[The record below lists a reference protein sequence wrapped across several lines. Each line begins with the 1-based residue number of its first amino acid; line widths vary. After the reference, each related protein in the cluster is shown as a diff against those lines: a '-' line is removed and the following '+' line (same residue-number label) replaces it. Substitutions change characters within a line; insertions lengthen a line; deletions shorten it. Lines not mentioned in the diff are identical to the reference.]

1 MGKHRFFIIFL
12 SALLALVV
20 VPLAIS
26 ADQKVIKIG
35 AMYPMTGRAGLYGL
49 DSVDAAEMAIEEINS
64 KGGVAGYK
72 LELIN
77 TDDKS
82 KPDYAVMVA
91 KRYIDQ
97 DKVHFLFGV
106 VSSAVGLALTEVSKQ
121 NKKIFI
127 GTDHASTQLTVDKF
141 QPYYF
146 RVSNNTFQSMA
157 AGALYLKE
165 LKQTKPWETVAY
177 IGPDY
182 AYGHDQWDEL
192 RYNLDRMGIK
202 YKVVGE
208 YWPKLYA
215 PDYTAFIT
223 SIIKDKPDVLVCGLW
238 GGDTVAFIKQ
248 ATPYGLFTKTLFC
261 SPDAGGNYEVMSA
274 TGAELPLGLVLSARH
289 HNNWPETQA
298 NKDYVQKFFKRT
310 GRYPTYTAEGAYSGI
325 LAIAQAVEKVGNPD
339 DTEALVKALE
349 GMKISLPEDPEG
361 FTSYID
367 PATHQIVQEQAI
379 GVTVANDQF
388 PPAKRML
395 GEWKVYKAQDLLPP
409 KEYIESK
416 RKK

>member
-310 GRYPTYTAEGAYSGI
+310 GRYPTYAAEGAYSGI

-349 GMKISLPEDPEG
+349 GMKINLPEDPEG
-361 FTSYID
+361 FHVLY
-367 PATHQIVQEQAI
+367 
-379 GVTVANDQF
+379 
-388 PPAKRML
+388 
-395 GEWKVYKAQDLLPP
+395 
-409 KEYIESK
+409 
-416 RKK
+416 